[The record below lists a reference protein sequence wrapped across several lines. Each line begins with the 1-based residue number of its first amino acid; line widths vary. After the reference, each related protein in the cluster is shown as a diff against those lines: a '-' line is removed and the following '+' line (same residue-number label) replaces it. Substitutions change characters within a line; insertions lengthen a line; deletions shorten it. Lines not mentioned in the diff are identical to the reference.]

1 MEVYWFFSHDGQ
13 LWWSLIQDWNTPQL
27 AAPPTTAALSTS
39 LAVSSTVNSLDSLS
53 EAMLW
58 PSSSSSDS
66 VDVAPQ
72 TNLIRQPSPPPVAAP
87 VQTLQA
93 ALDTLD
99 YPQPQLLPAD
109 VADPRPGVAQALD
122 NDISKGPKHLHLV
135 CDMIMVTHLLM
146 TIIFDILP
154 PSWCFS
160 L

>member
-1 MEVYWFFSHDGQ
+1 M
-13 LWWSLIQDWNTPQL
+13 IQDWNTPQL
-27 AAPPTTAALSTS
+27 AAPPTSAALSTS

-53 EAMLW
+53 EATLW

-146 TIIFDILP
+146 PIIFEILP

>member
-1 MEVYWFFSHDGQ
+1 M
-13 LWWSLIQDWNTPQL
+13 
-27 AAPPTTAALSTS
+27 
-39 LAVSSTVNSLDSLS
+39 SSTVTSLDSLS
-53 EAMLW
+53 EATLW
-58 PSSSSSDS
+58 PSSSSPLS

-146 TIIFDILP
+146 MTIMFENLP